1 MPISID
7 PPPADDE
14 LECGRCGAHFYYELT
29 RCPNCGVNIY
39 EPDDET
45 DQPSGQSASQS
56 NLGARIDGFIRR
68 FTKKPYP
75 VDELFGVSINQ
86 AELYENLLMKVGG
99 DRATVERLIDFERQQ
114 HPQGNRITWLTN
126 AIQRWERDNRS
137 PGIDTT

>member
-1 MPISID
+1 MPIRID

-14 LECGRCGAHFYYELT
+14 IECGRCGAHFYYELN
-29 RCPNCGVNIY
+29 RCPHCGVNVY
-39 EPDDET
+39 EPDDEN
-45 DQPSGQSASQS
+45 DQPSEKSASQN

-99 DRATVERLIDFERQQ
+99 DRATVERLIDYERQQ
-114 HPQGNRITWLTN
+114 YPQGNRITWLSN

-137 PGIDTT
+137 PGIDTP